1 MRWMKHSRL
10 EGQHAFLSASKHS
23 WLNYTDDKLINS
35 YNNFLATQRGTKL
48 HELAKRLIEEQVYL
62 PDEQRTLNMY
72 VNDSI
77 DAGLRP
83 EQPLYFSENCFG
95 TADAIGFDE
104 REGILR
110 IHDLK
115 TGINPASMDQLLIY
129 AGLFFLEYDIPVHDI
144 YSELRIYQNN
154 EIDIFK
160 PTLEDIV
167 PVMDAIIHCDEIIES
182 IKKEN
187 GDEL

>member
-1 MRWMKHSRL
+1 
-10 EGQHAFLSASKHS
+10 
-23 WLNYTDDKLINS
+23 
-35 YNNFLATQRGTKL
+35 
-48 HELAKRLIEEQVYL
+48 
-62 PDEQRTLNMY
+62 MY

-115 TGINPASMDQLLIY
+115 TGVNPASMDQLLIY
-129 AGLFFLEYDIPVHDI
+129 AGLFFLEYDIPVNDI
-144 YSELRIYQNN
+144 YSELRLYQNN

-167 PVMDAIIHCDEIIES
+167 PVMDAIIHCDEVIES